1 MCHDGSSEVASVG
14 GKLDDGMKRL
24 KIMVAK
30 FAGLPAFRKALI
42 GGGIAGAGLLFL
54 VLLFLVADRMAPMD
68 LTPRTRTRVVLADD
82 GTPLRAFPDEKGI
95 WRYPVT
101 PDQVSPLYL
110 QALLGYEDR
119 WFYRHPGVNPLSLLR
134 AGWQWARNGRVIS
147 GGSTLTMQVAR
158 LRRPVPRTAP
168 GKLRQIFHAL
178 QLELHFTKEEIL
190 TYYLNHAPFG
200 GTFEGVQA
208 ASYAYFDHGAAEL
221 THAQAA
227 LLAVMPQ
234 APSRLPERDALRP
247 RGHGHR
253 APLPGS
259 TLQPFIYG
267 MALDQGLIYSQ
278 SLLMDVPI
286 QFNDYRPVNFH
297 RAFSGPVSGHGNS
310 LGGDM
315 VPQAMACILGQRDGS
330 LDSGVDS

>member
-119 WFYRHPGVNPLSLLR
+119 WFYRHPGVNPLSLVR

-234 APSRLPERDALRP
+234 APSRYRPDRFPMAAERARNKCLDRLAAFGIWSEGTVAAARQERVIAWPLEVKLTAPLLARRLHRERP
-247 RGHGHR
+247 RSEGR
-253 APLPGS
+253 VDTPIDPL
-259 TLQPFIYG
+259 LQESSH
-267 MALDQGLIYSQ
+267 A
-278 SLLMDVPI
+278 
-286 QFNDYRPVNFH
+286 
-297 RAFSGPVSGHGNS
+297 
-310 LGGDM
+310 
-315 VPQAMACILGQRDGS
+315 
-330 LDSGVDS
+330 